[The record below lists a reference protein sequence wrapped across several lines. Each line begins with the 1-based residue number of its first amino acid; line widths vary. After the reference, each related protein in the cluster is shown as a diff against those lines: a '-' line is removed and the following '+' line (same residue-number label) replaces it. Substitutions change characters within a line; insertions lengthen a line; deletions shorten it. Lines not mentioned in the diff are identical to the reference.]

1 MVPDKSTAAGE
12 LVERQGQGSP
22 WRFWQYFVPQ
32 LHCYYLYAHLESE
45 QQAERA
51 LHLGAF
57 AETGSLAAQLMRFLE
72 EPRTTVALELDP
84 DQLKTWLAAP
94 ASQPSPRF
102 IGQFGTHWSG
112 YGIKPIDEEQV
123 EVIYAADMRHE
134 WLGVFS
140 EVEAFAYIELDY
152 DRRRRRCLI
161 C

>member
-1 MVPDKSTAAGE
+1 MPGKSETAAE
-12 LVERQGQGSP
+12 PVEKAVQGSP
-22 WRFWQYFVPQ
+22 WRFWQVHESQ
-32 LHCYYLYAHLESE
+32 RCCYYLYALLETE
-45 QQAERA
+45 QQADRA

-57 AETGSLAAQLMRFLE
+57 AETGSLAVQRVRFLE

-84 DQLKTWLAAP
+84 DQLKAWLAAP
-94 ASQPSPRF
+94 ASNPAPRF

-112 YGIKPIDEEQV
+112 YGIKPIDERQV